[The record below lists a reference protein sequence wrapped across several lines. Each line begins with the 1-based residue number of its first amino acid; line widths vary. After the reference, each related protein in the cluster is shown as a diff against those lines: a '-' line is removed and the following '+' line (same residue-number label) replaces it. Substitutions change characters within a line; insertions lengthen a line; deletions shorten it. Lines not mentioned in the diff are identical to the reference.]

1 MMWGKRGMISGRK
14 AAALAWLIA
23 ALGLAQPAWAG
34 SYTVNPVQI
43 SLPDDERAASLTIKN
58 SDSAPV
64 SIQVQTLAWSQVDG
78 QDHYA
83 PTNNLIAS
91 PPIFTIAPGASQL
104 LRIGVKDRSLGR
116 AYRVI
121 LEEIPP
127 QKPPQGQ
134 VQVTLRLNLPLYLLP
149 HGIAKADVS
158 WRAWRD
164 LTGQLFVEGRNA
176 GTLHKQ
182 VTELDVVHGASNE
195 VLTKQMGVVL
205 PGSARVWKVQG
216 GKELQSSAPFIL
228 QVRSPT
234 GDAQARITLEPR

>member
-1 MMWGKRGMISGRK
+1 MVSGRK
-14 AAALAWLIA
+14 TAALAWLIA
-23 ALGLAQPAWAG
+23 ALGLAQPAGAG

-43 SLPDDERAASLTIKN
+43 SLPEDERAASLTIKN

-64 SIQVQTLAWSQVDG
+64 SIHVQTLAWSQVDG
-78 QDHYA
+78 QDRYA

-104 LRIGVKDRSLGR
+104 LRVGVKDRRLGR

-127 QKPPQGQ
+127 QKPPQGK

-149 HGIAKADVS
+149 PGAGKADVS

-164 LTGQLFVEGRNA
+164 QTGQLFVEGRNA

-205 PGSARVWKVQG
+205 PGSARVWKVQD
-216 GKELQSSAPFIL
+216 GKKLQSSAPFIL